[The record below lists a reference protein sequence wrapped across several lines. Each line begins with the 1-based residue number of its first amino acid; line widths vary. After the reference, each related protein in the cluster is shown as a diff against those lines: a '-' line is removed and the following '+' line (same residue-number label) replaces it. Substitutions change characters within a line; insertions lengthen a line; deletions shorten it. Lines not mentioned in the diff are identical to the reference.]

1 MSVAE
6 RSGIEGNG
14 RASGSSGHSTFA
26 TVVGAMETSVKAG
39 QTFRE
44 RLPEPPAAS
53 HVACTWIQRIAAG
66 RPPYVHRTVPNGCIE
81 LTYMLGVEHV
91 SVIGPRRDPAVD
103 VLEPAATVIG
113 VRFHPGAAPDAV
125 GVPAFELLGRTVEL
139 TSIWGKRATVLTE
152 RLADADSP
160 AEATR
165 LLEMEVTARLA
176 GRRDRDP
183 VAAAT
188 LDALLR
194 KRTLETRRV
203 AADLFLSDRQLRRR
217 CRAAFGYG
225 AKTMQRILRFQRF
238 LALNWNAQNSEDGLG
253 RLAWAAGYADQPHL
267 TRECVTLTGLPP
279 TRFLEETT
287 RSCGPNHEHK
297 AMFAP
302 FLPGPT
308 ETA

>member
-1 MSVAE
+1 MSFAE
-6 RSGIEGNG
+6 RSGLEGNG

-26 TVVGAMETSVKAG
+26 TVVEAMETAVKAA

-44 RLPEPPAAS
+44 RLPAPPAAS
-53 HVACTWIQRIAAG
+53 HVACTWIQRIEAG
-66 RPPYVHRTVPNGCIE
+66 VPAYLHRTVPNGCIE
-81 LTYMLGVEHV
+81 LTYMLGAEHIFV
-91 SVIGPRRDPAVD
+91 VGPRRDPAVD

-139 TSIWGKRATVLTE
+139 TSIWGKRARILAE

-176 GRRDRDP
+176 GRRERDP

-188 LDALLR
+188 LDVLR
-194 KRTLETRRV
+194 RERSVETRRV

-217 CRAAFGYG
+217 CQAAFGYG

-238 LALNWNAQNSEDGLG
+238 L
-253 RLAWAAGYADQPHL
+253 
-267 TRECVTLTGLPP
+267 
-279 TRFLEETT
+279 
-287 RSCGPNHEHK
+287 
-297 AMFAP
+297 
-302 FLPGPT
+302 
-308 ETA
+308 